1 MDLASSKGS
10 LGCLDK
16 SRTLPV
22 KDLCLDTQGSR
33 QPWKLGWE
41 LSPRDGSGQPVGPI
55 FLESSNTNG
64 AAAPQFPALRGTS
77 LLELGGRG
85 RNSCAGG
92 PGYYLLLLFN
102 SNVVKYSSLLERWCY
117 ALGLLAFLTRG
128 RLIRIFVTWQ
138 NRKKGLHSLT
148 YFPICFT
155 DPSAKG
161 LFQNWVLPLSPW
173 GFELWVGP
181 NCLCLL
187 LVILHRLRNF

>member
-1 MDLASSKGS
+1 MAVGSQWDRYFLRAAILMEQLHHSSQLS
-10 LGCLDK
+10 EA
-16 SRTLPV
+16 R
-22 KDLCLDTQGSR
+22 LC
-33 QPWKLGWE
+33 
-41 LSPRDGSGQPVGPI
+41 
-55 FLESSNTNG
+55 
-64 AAAPQFPALRGTS
+64 
-77 LLELGGRG
+77 ELGGRG

-92 PGYYLLLLFN
+92 PGYYLLSLFN

-128 RLIRIFVTWQ
+128 RLIRILVTWQ
-138 NRKKGLHSLT
+138 NRKEGLHSLT